1 MSFSGN
7 KIENGIIILFGQA
20 NMSTTM
26 TEQILEG
33 GSLPIIFICVV
44 VISPIAEEFLFRK
57 VLLERL
63 LPYGSTVAIGISS
76 ILFGLSHFN
85 FEQLLYTVFLGI
97 VCANIIVKTGKIRY
111 AI

>member
-1 MSFSGN
+1 
-7 KIENGIIILFGQA
+7 
-20 NMSTTM
+20 M

-44 VISPIAEEFLFRK
+44 VISPIAEEFL
-57 VLLERL
+57 LLERL